1 MLKTVAVW
9 LAFLGLAMLNA
20 CTHERPGDARRFTWN
35 LHMEGPTA
43 RLAYG
48 LPYSDNVGLIL
59 SCDRASGVV
68 GVYGQAEPDRPVMTL
83 ASGRATSDIKGRVEP
98 DPFTGGYSFEARTP
112 TRLAALDGFVKTG
125 KLSVIGKDRA
135 IVMPASGAERAT
147 VRRFFEHCA

>member
-20 CTHERPGDARRFTWN
+20 CTHERAGEPQRFAWN

-48 LPYSDNVGLIL
+48 QPYSDNVGLIL
-59 SCDRASGVV
+59 SCEQASGVV
-68 GVYGQAEPDRPVMTL
+68 GVYGSTDPDRAVLRL
-83 ASGRATSDIKGRVEP
+83 ASGRATSDLAGRVEA
-98 DPFTGGYSFEARTP
+98 DPFTGGYSFEAEAPVRA
-112 TRLAALDGFVKTG
+112 AALDGFVKTG

-135 IVMPASGAERAT
+135 IVMPASGAERAS